1 MKKYAII
8 PARGGSK
15 GLPRKN
21 VRPFCGEPL
30 ISRSVR
36 IAKETDF
43 FDSIIVN
50 TDDEEIADC
59 AKAAGAKIV
68 FREKSMGSDLA
79 EVDPLIIWTIKNYSH
94 EFDEIDTSLLS
105 LLYCTAPLRT
115 HDDILQTCNL
125 VYENRYESSLSLC
138 ETSDY
143 IWQKNEKNDFYP
155 SNYDP
160 SNRAPRQNENW
171 NQFKENKAVY
181 CFKANKIIEHNCRL
195 YGQIGAHLM
204 PYTRSVDIDT
214 LEEFKI
220 AEAIALIDSS

>member
-1 MKKYAII
+1 MKRYAII

-21 VRPFCGEPL
+21 VMLFSGEPL

-43 FDSIIVN
+43 FDSVIVN
-50 TDDEEIADC
+50 TDDQEIADH
-59 AKAAGAKIV
+59 AQTAGAKIV

-79 EVDPLIIWTIKNYSH
+79 EIDPLIIWTIKNCSG
-94 EFDEIDTSLLS
+94 EFNGIDSSLMS
-105 LLYCTAPLRT
+105 LLYCTAPLRK
-115 HDDILQTCNL
+115 HEDIIKTCNL
-125 VYENRYESSLSLC
+125 VYEDNYDSSLSLC

-143 IWQKNEKNDFYP
+143 IWKKNKKNIFYP

-160 SNRAPRQNENW
+160 SNRAPRQEENW

-181 CFKANKIIEHNCRL
+181 CFKADKIIKNNCRL
-195 YGQIGAHLM
+195 YGHIGAHLM
-204 PYTRSVDIDT
+204 PYTRSIDIDT

-220 AEAIALIDSS
+220 AEAIASIESQ